1 MTKEQAIDLC
11 RKINELVKRGVDGE
25 KTSAELRLK
34 TLMLKH
40 GIELPEIEGD
50 KIVES
55 SLICTE
61 EEKIFAMQVISSV
74 LGKGWRGGKYRKRYY
89 FNSPESKVA
98 EIQDRWN
105 HYRDLWEKEKE
116 VFYSAFIQKH
126 KLYAKPPGDRKDN
139 DSKPLTPE
147 EKAKLYRM
155 FQMMEGMEYS
165 DYKKKLTK

>member
-1 MTKEQAIDLC
+1 MTKDQAIDLC

-25 KTSAELRLK
+25 KLSAKARLK
-34 TLMLKH
+34 TMMDKY
-40 GIELPEIEGD
+40 GIEAHDIEGE

-61 EEKIFAMQVISSV
+61 EERLFAMQVIASV
-74 LGKGWRGGKYRKRYY
+74 LGKGFRGGKYRKRYY
-89 FNSPESKVA
+89 FNAPESKIA

-105 HYRDLWEKEKE
+105 HYRNLWEKEKE
-116 VFYSAFIQKH
+116 VFYSAFVQKH
-126 KLYAKPPGDRKDN
+126 RLYAKATGENKDN

-147 EKAKLYRM
+147 EKAKLLRM